1 MSNVREDM
9 KKSDVL
15 LVVVSIVTLIA
26 ICLISMPYIFIGPP
40 LPLFSIYNNDIN
52 EHEVVIEIFDSNN
65 ESVFKQTYEMA
76 PEAMI
81 SQSKPV
87 WLLLQLSIP
96 PGNEENYTF
105 KVNLDNNVTNTH
117 QIGLQVWV
125 MADIMLY
132 EDNTENP
139 ISIGVSV
146 V

>member
-1 MSNVREDM
+1 MREDL
-9 KKSDVL
+9 KKSYVL